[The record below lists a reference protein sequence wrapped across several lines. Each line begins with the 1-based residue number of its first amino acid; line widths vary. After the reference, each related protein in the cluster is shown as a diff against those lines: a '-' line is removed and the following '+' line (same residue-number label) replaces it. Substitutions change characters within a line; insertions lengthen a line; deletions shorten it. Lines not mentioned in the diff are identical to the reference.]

1 MIKLEKISFFLDEK
15 YEICSFQDSVK
26 VVIYEKQETWKKGE
40 EFEINIGQLNSMNL
54 LRKYFSNIVENLNDC
69 KIVVVKKAQGI
80 PYGIFYESDY
90 SIWELEGR
98 PEDFLD
104 LIIECEKK
112 HIEKMKEEEQEC
124 VAKKLYEGYYLI
136 DLNELQ
142 FTKPELTSKKDIIP
156 FLDKFEFDTLE
167 VICCHIPPWL
177 IEKEK
182 KKEISIEASKLKK
195 NEYKLLIRQIK

>member
-1 MIKLEKISFFLDEK
+1 MGKISFFLDEK

-142 FTKPELTSKKDIIP
+142 FTKPELTSKKAIIP

>member
-1 MIKLEKISFFLDEK
+1 
-15 YEICSFQDSVK
+15 
-26 VVIYEKQETWKKGE
+26 
-40 EFEINIGQLNSMNL
+40 
-54 LRKYFSNIVENLNDC
+54 
-69 KIVVVKKAQGI
+69 
-80 PYGIFYESDY
+80 
-90 SIWELEGR
+90 
-98 PEDFLD
+98 
-104 LIIECEKK
+104 
-112 HIEKMKEEEQEC
+112 MKEEEQEC
-124 VAKKLYEGYYLI
+124 VVKKLYEGYYLI

-142 FTKPELTSKKDIIP
+142 FTKPELTSKKAIIP